1 MMMMMMMM
9 MLMTLLMMMMIKMMM
24 KMKMKIR
31 MVMVMVMVIVVMIV
45 VMMAYYSMISVVFE
59 EPRDE
64 VFEETFPQSH
74 WARVTKVLPHR
85 RNKGP
90 PKQRSFNTLVVLNL
104 FPCAPPKNNKTE
116 AKNWVLCK
124 CLDPFR
130 KGAWNRASTPLGLQR
145 V

>member
-1 MMMMMMMM
+1 
-9 MLMTLLMMMMIKMMM
+9 
-24 KMKMKIR
+24 
-31 MVMVMVMVIVVMIV
+31 
-45 VMMAYYSMISVVFE
+45 MISVVFE

-90 PKQRSFNTLVVLNL
+90 PKQPSFSTLVVLNL

-116 AKNWVLCK
+116 AKNWVL
-124 CLDPFR
+124 F
-130 KGAWNRASTPLGLQR
+130 SMLGSLSER
-145 V
+145 GLESSFCVAVGLIEVCG